1 MQHTITF
8 KPDGTFKTASID
20 WNQVEAAIFRDG
32 FARLPDMLDA
42 TGCRALASLY
52 GEDRLFR
59 SRIDMARHAFGR
71 GTYAYFAA
79 PLPEPIT
86 ALRTA
91 LYAGLSPIANRMMR
105 ALGRDATYPATHA
118 EFIAR
123 CHAAGQTRPTPLLLH
138 YRAGDYNRLHQ
149 DLYGDTVFP
158 LQSVTMLSRPN
169 EDFTGGEFLLV
180 ENRPRQ
186 QSIGRVLAPL
196 QGEMLVFAVSD
207 RPVQAARG
215 FLRAT
220 MRHGVSEVLSG
231 ERHTFGCILHDA
243 A

>member
-8 KPDGTFKTASID
+8 QTDLID

-32 FARLPDMLDA
+32 FARLPGMLDA
-42 TGCRALASLY
+42 AGCRALAALY
-52 GEDRLFR
+52 GQDRLFR

-71 GTYAYFAA
+71 GSYAYFSA
-79 PLPEPIT
+79 PLPQPIA
-86 ALRTA
+86 ALRAA
-91 LYAGLSPIANRMMR
+91 LYAGLGPIANRMMR
-105 ALGRDATYPATHA
+105 ALGRDTAYPASFADFT
-118 EFIAR
+118 AR
-123 CHAAGQTRPTPLLLH
+123 CHAAGQARPTPLLLH

-158 LQSVTMLSRPN
+158 LQSVTMLSRPG

-186 QSIGRVLAPL
+186 QSIGRVLVPL
-196 QGEMLVFAVSD
+196 QGEMIIFPVSD

-215 FLRAT
+215 FMRAT